1 MVGKIKPL
9 NELMPL
15 EKIDPKET
23 NPKLLGSAQQP
34 VRKLPF
40 RLNEIPFY
48 DTNFMCDPL
57 TGATLDLGDDSDNEE
72 WDAPLRR
79 TVNISTHILN
89 SSSAPSG
96 SNENKYQR

>member
-9 NELMPL
+9 NELMAMD
-15 EKIDPKET
+15 KIDPRET
-23 NPKLLGSAQQP
+23 NAKLLGSAQMP

-57 TGATLDLGDDSDNEE
+57 TGSALDDDSENEE

-89 SSSAPSG
+89 SSASPSG
-96 SNENKYQR
+96 YNANSYQR